1 MNPRELADF
10 TRRAALALGFDACGI
25 TDLAPNA
32 ASPALARWLEQNYHG
47 DMAYMARQIAV
58 RREPARSWPL
68 AKFVVV
74 VLHNYY
80 SQSSSYRGECS
91 VARYAQGDDY
101 HAVTLDKLRD
111 LANTIRSAAGGG
123 SFKYYVDA
131 GPLPEREL
139 ARRAGLGWVGK
150 NTMLIHP
157 GIGSFT
163 FIGCLLTDLEL
174 APDTPFDEDRCGTC
188 RACLDACPT
197 HAFPEPRVLD
207 ATRCISYLTIES
219 HSDIPD
225 TLRPL
230 VGDNLFGCDI
240 CQDVCP
246 WNVKFATPAR
256 EPRFAA
262 PQPDARPTLKEL
274 PSIDDATF
282 DAVFG
287 HTAMERAGARG
298 LRRNAVVVL
307 ENQAVSSS

>member
-32 ASPALARWLEQNYHG
+32 AAPALTGWLDRGYHG
-47 DMAYMARQIAV
+47 DMTYVARQSGI
-58 RREPARSWPL
+58 RREPALAWPAARSI
-68 AKFVVV
+68 VV

-80 SQSSSYRGECS
+80 TESGSYPGECR
-91 VARYAQGDDY
+91 VARYAQGEDY
-101 HAVTLDKLRD
+101 HKVTRDRLRE
-111 LANTIRSAAGGG
+111 LAGRVGNEAGRG
-123 SFKYYVDA
+123 SFKFYVDA

-150 NTMLIHP
+150 NTMLIRP
-157 GIGSFT
+157 SIGSFT

-174 APDTPFDEDRCGTC
+174 APDMPFDEDRCGTC

-197 HAFPEPRVLD
+197 GAFPEPRVLD
-207 ATRCISYLTIES
+207 ARRCISYLTIES
-219 HSDIPD
+219 RTDISAD
-225 TLRPL
+225 LRPL

-246 WNVKFATPAR
+246 WNVKFAQPTR

-262 PQPDARPTLKEL
+262 PAPDARPPLEEL
-274 PSIDDATF
+274 RSIADETF

-287 HTAMERAGARG
+287 RSAMKRAGARG
-298 LRRNAVVVL
+298 LRRNALVVL
-307 ENQAVSSS
+307 ENQAVSRT

>member
-32 ASPALARWLEQNYHG
+32 ASPALQRWLEQNYHG
-47 DMAYMARQIAV
+47 DMAYMARQFAV
-58 RREPARSWPL
+58 RREPACSWPE
-68 AKFVVV
+68 AISIVV
-74 VLHNYY
+74 VLHYYY
-80 SQSSSYRGECS
+80 SREGSYRGECR

-101 HAVTLDKLRD
+101 HKVTLDKLRD
-111 LANTIRSAAGGG
+111 LASALVSAAGSG

-163 FIGCLLTDLEL
+163 FIGCLLTALVL
-174 APDTPFDEDRCGTC
+174 APDTPFEEDRCGTC

-197 HAFPEPRVLD
+197 NAFPEPRVLD
-207 ATRCISYLTIES
+207 ARRCIAYLTIES
-219 HSDIPD
+219 RADIPD

-246 WNVKFATPAR
+246 WNLKFATPAR

-262 PQPDARPTLKEL
+262 PQPDARPPLAEL
-274 PSIDDATF
+274 ASIDDATF
-282 DAVFG
+282 EAVFG

-298 LRRNAVVVL
+298 LRRNALVVL

>member
-10 TRRAALALGFDACGI
+10 TRRAARTLGFDACGI

-32 ASPALARWLEQNYHG
+32 AAPALTDWLARGFHG
-47 DMAYMARQIAV
+47 AMAYMTRQAAA
-58 RREPARSWPL
+58 RREPALVWSK
-68 AKFVVV
+68 AKSIVV
-74 VLHNYY
+74 VLYNYY
-80 SQSSSYRGECS
+80 SDSASYRGECR

-101 HAVTLDKLRD
+101 HDVTRHKLQE
-111 LANTIRSAAGGG
+111 LSSQIKQAAGSG

-157 GIGSFT
+157 AIGSFT
-163 FIGCLLTDLEL
+163 FIGCLLTDLAL
-174 APDTPFDEDRCGTC
+174 APDAPFDADRCGTC

-197 HAFPEPRVLD
+197 GALPEPRVLD
-207 ATRCISYLTIES
+207 ARRCISYLTIEAR
-219 HSDIPD
+219 SDIPD
-225 TLRPL
+225 ALQPL

-246 WNVKFATPAR
+246 WNVKFARPTR

-262 PQPDARPTLKEL
+262 PAPDARPTLQAL
-274 PSIDDATF
+274 SSMSDATF

-298 LRRNAVVVL
+298 LRRNALVVL
-307 ENQAVSSS
+307 ENQAVSRT